1 MESSPLVLV
10 YPGFWHLSK
19 SITQYCFCH
28 SRYAWTTK
36 TIGAQT
42 VSSVY
47 LSSGQ
52 ALDTPRGRTPS
63 KKSCFISAS
72 ERSLIKLAFFSPR
85 EIFLDSN
92 LRCFWKKLASLH
104 LRHISFFDCS
114 EEPSARCSR
123 IFYTV
128 KKHFRELRSR
138 CFGKLRFLKALLS
151 GSS

>member
-1 MESSPLVLV
+1 M
-10 YPGFWHLSK
+10 SK

-28 SRYAWTTK
+28 SALRLNNKNHWGPNR
-36 TIGAQT
+36 IVG
-42 VSSVY
+42 
-47 LSSGQ
+47 LSLVKGCT
-52 ALDTPRGRTPS
+52 LNTPRGRTPS
-63 KKSCFISAS
+63 KKSCFIAAS

-92 LRCFWKKLASLH
+92 LRCFCRKLASPH

-128 KKHFRELRSR
+128 KKLFRELRSR
-138 CFGKLRFLKALLS
+138 CFGELRSLKALPLLFLKCCRLRYFLF
-151 GSS
+151 